1 MNFKNDSTMKRS
13 YISPKAVVVKINL
26 YNSFLGGDDV
36 AYSKDNTPEYSDGA
50 GAKPAR
56 LSDGTDDYSSKTS
69 ESWDE

>member
-1 MNFKNDSTMKRS
+1 MNFKNVRTMKRS
-13 YISPKAVVVKINL
+13 YISPKAVVVKISL
-26 YNSFLGGDDV
+26 YDSCLDSDASF
-36 AYSKDNTPEYSDGA
+36 NTTSAPEYSGGA

>member
-1 MNFKNDSTMKRS
+1 MNFKDDSTMKRS

-26 YNSFLGGDDV
+26 YNSFLEGDDV
-36 AYSKDNTPEYSDGA
+36 PYSKNAPVYRGGA

>member
-1 MNFKNDSTMKRS
+1 MNFKDDSTMKRS

-26 YNSFLGGDDV
+26 YNSFLVGGDF
-36 AYSKDNTPEYSDGA
+36 AYSIKSTPEYSGGA

-56 LSDGTDDYSSKTS
+56 LSDSNGDYSSETT